1 MSDKYR
7 VVVELYSDSNPNLV
21 ERKIIDDKSVEQVT
35 SIYELGLRHTNQI
48 ELLQNIQRIIDE
60 KYIQNIYMCKNNEY
74 ILYIT
79 T

>member
-21 ERKIIDDKSVEQVT
+21 ERKIIDDKSVERVT

-48 ELLQNIQRIIDE
+48 KLLQDIQQQVLNCQAKFLKNYLII
-60 KYIQNIYMCKNNEY
+60 NIYF
-74 ILYIT
+74 
-79 T
+79 

>member
-21 ERKIIDDKSVEQVT
+21 ERKIIDDKSVEKVT

-48 ELLQNIQRIIDE
+48 ELLQNIQQQVLNCQA
-60 KYIQNIYMCKNNEY
+60 KF
-74 ILYIT
+74 
-79 T
+79 